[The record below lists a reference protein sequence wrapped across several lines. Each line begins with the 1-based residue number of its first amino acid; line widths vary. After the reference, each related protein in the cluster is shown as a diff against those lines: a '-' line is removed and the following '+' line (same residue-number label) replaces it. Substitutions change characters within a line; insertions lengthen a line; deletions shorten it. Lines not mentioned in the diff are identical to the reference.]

1 VHIIQ
6 QGLTVESPDLAQT
19 IKNGP
24 AQAKQQ
30 AQDQGSSQ
38 AASTD
43 PRSADGVV
51 TLSVSAAAL
60 QASDTDSNAGSSG
73 VDPTALAHQEGA
85 GQNLID
91 NLQDYLTSVRQG
103 LASTNSSITGEATSS
118 DIMSKINSLFTS
130 ADVNA

>member
-1 VHIIQ
+1 MHITQ
-6 QGLTVESPDLAQT
+6 QGLAVESPELNQA

-30 AQDQGSSQ
+30 TQEQGSPQ
-38 AASTD
+38 GAPAD
-43 PRSADGVV
+43 PRTADGIV

-60 QASDTDSNAGSSG
+60 QAGDTDGGS
-73 VDPTALAHQEGA
+73 VDATALAHQDGT

-103 LASTNSSITGEATSS
+103 LASTNSSITGEATNS

-130 ADVNA
+130 TDMNA

>member
-6 QGLTVESPDLAQT
+6 QGLAVETPELTQAV
-19 IKNGP
+19 KNGP

-30 AQDQGSSQ
+30 SQEQASPQGLP
-38 AASTD
+38 AD
-43 PRSADGVV
+43 PRSADGIV

-60 QASDTDSNAGSSG
+60 QASDTDGGAGSSA
-73 VDPTALAHQEGA
+73 VDPTTQEGA

-118 DIMSKINSLFTS
+118 DIMSKISSLFTS
-130 ADVNA
+130 TDMNA

>member
-1 VHIIQ
+1 MHITQ
-6 QGLTVESPDLAQT
+6 QGLAVESPELTQA

-30 AQDQGSSQ
+30 AQEQGSPQ
-38 AASTD
+38 GLPAD
-43 PRSADGVV
+43 PRTADGIV

-60 QASDTDSNAGSSG
+60 QAGDTDGGS
-73 VDPTALAHQEGA
+73 VDPTVLAHQEGT

-130 ADVNA
+130 TDMNA